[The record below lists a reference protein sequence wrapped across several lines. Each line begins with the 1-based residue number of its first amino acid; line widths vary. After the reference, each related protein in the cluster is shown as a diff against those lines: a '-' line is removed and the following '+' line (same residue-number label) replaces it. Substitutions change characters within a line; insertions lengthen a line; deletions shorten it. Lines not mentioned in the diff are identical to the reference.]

1 VAVEVTALARRLVVV
16 PLTLIGITL
25 VTFAL
30 VHALP
35 GDAALV
41 QAGTSR
47 GASAESL
54 AAMRRQYG
62 LDRALPAQYADW
74 LARSARLDFGDSLVD
89 GRPVRGKIADA
100 LPTTLCLALLAAA
113 LAFGVA
119 VPLGAALGFF
129 DRARVVR
136 VSSSVLYVL
145 YALPVAAVAMLV
157 LRAGAPWGAR
167 TLAGMLP
174 AAACLALAETVK
186 LAHYQR
192 GALLDALAADYVTT
206 ARAKGHGAAGVVAH
220 ALRNALLPTVTL
232 LGSEL
237 PALLSAAVIVEQV
250 FGLHGIGMMAFDAVM
265 TRDVPLLLGITTVG
279 ALVTLA
285 AVLAADV
292 AYGLVDPRLKGRAT

>member
-1 VAVEVTALARRLVVV
+1 MRSIARRLVVV
-16 PLTLIGITL
+16 PLTLLGITL

-30 VHALP
+30 LHALP

-47 GASAESL
+47 GASPESL
-54 AAMRRQYG
+54 AAMRHQYG
-62 LDRALPAQYADW
+62 LNRPLPAQYADW

-89 GRPVRGKIADA
+89 GRPVRTKIAEA
-100 LPTTLCLALLAAA
+100 LPVTLLLALLAAA

-119 VPLGAALGFF
+119 VPLGAALGWF
-129 DRARVVR
+129 DRRPWVR
-136 VSSSVLYVL
+136 GATAALYVA
-145 YALPVAAVAMLV
+145 YALPVAAVALLV

-186 LAHYQR
+186 LARYQR
-192 GALLDALAADYVTT
+192 GAVLDALAADYVTT
-206 ARAKGHGAAGVVAH
+206 ARAKGAGARGVVAH
-220 ALRNALLPTVTL
+220 ALRNALLPLVTL
-232 LGSEL
+232 VGSEL
-237 PALLSAAVIVEQV
+237 PALLSAGVIVEQV

-279 ALVTLA
+279 AVVTLV
-285 AVLAADV
+285 AVLAADL
-292 AYGLVDPRLKGRAT
+292 AYGLVDPRLRGRSA

>member
-1 VAVEVTALARRLVVV
+1 VVVEVSAVARRLVVV
-16 PLTLIGITL
+16 PLTLVGITL

-30 VHALP
+30 LHALP

-47 GASAESL
+47 GASPESL

-62 LDRALPAQYADW
+62 LDRSLPLQYADW

-89 GRPVRGKIADA
+89 GRPVRAKLAAA
-100 LPTTLCLALLAAA
+100 LPTTLVLALLAAA

-119 VPLGAALGFF
+119 VPLGCALGFF
-129 DRARVVR
+129 DRARFVR
-136 VSSSVLYVL
+136 GASSALYVL
-145 YALPVAAVAMLV
+145 YALPVAALGMLV

-167 TLAGMLP
+167 TVAGMLP

-186 LAHYQR
+186 LARYQR
-192 GALLDALAADYVTT
+192 GALLDALAAEYVVT

-232 LGSEL
+232 VGSEL
-237 PALLSAAVIVEQV
+237 PALVSAAVIIEQV

-265 TRDVPLLLGITTVG
+265 TRDVPLILGVTTV
-279 ALVTLA
+279 AAVLTLG

-292 AYGLVDPRLKGRAT
+292 AYGLVDPRLRGRAT